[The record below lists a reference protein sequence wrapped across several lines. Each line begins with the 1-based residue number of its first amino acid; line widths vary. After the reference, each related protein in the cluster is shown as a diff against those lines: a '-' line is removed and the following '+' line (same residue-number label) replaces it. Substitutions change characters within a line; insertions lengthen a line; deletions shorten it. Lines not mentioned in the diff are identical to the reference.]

1 MEDLKTLTT
10 SSRMSAWILCGLPI
24 FVALAVTVLNPDYM
38 SVLWRDP
45 RGHYLIAAAMTLQLT
60 GMAIVR
66 KILRIK
72 I

>member
-10 SSRMSAWILCGLPI
+10 SSRMSAWVLCGLPI
-24 FVALAVTVLNPDYM
+24 FVALVVTAINGDYM
-38 SVLWRDP
+38 SVLWSDP
-45 RGHYLIAAAMTLQLT
+45 RGHKLLAAAVGLQLT
-60 GMAIVR
+60 GMLIIR